1 MHRIL
6 LFMMMTCLILTA
18 NDTSDTQSNN
28 KSLNKQFFTAANSGN
43 TQVLKTLLQKHININ
58 VQDHR
63 GRTALM
69 IATHNNDIPTSK
81 LLIDSGADV
90 NIMDDMQDNPFL
102 YAGAEGYIE
111 ILRLTINAGAN
122 PHLVNRYGG
131 TALIP
136 ASEHGYVE
144 VAKLLLSETKT
155 DVNLINNLGWTALL
169 EAIILNNGGVNQ
181 QKVITL
187 LIAYGADVN
196 IKDFNGISPLEHT
209 RRKGYK
215 IIERILLKAG
225 AK

>member
-1 MHRIL
+1 MNKIL
-6 LFMMMTCLILTA
+6 IFMMMTCLILTA
-18 NDTSDTQSNN
+18 SDANDTKSNN
-28 KSLNKQFFTAANSGN
+28 KSLNKQFLTAANSGN
-43 TQVLKTLLQKHININ
+43 IQLLKALLQKHININ
-58 VQDHR
+58 IQDHR

-81 LLIDSGADV
+81 LLIVAGADV
-90 NIMDDMQDNPFL
+90 NIMDNIQDNPFL

-111 ILRLTINAGAN
+111 ILKLTIDAGAN
-122 PHLVNRYGG
+122 PHLINRYGG

-136 ASEHGYVE
+136 ASEHGYIE
-144 VAKLLLSETKT
+144 VVKLLLSETKT

-169 EAIILNNGGVNQ
+169 EAIILNTGGYKQ
-181 QKVITL
+181 QEVIKL

-209 RRKGYK
+209 RRKGFK
-215 IIERILLKAG
+215 SIEKILLKAG

>member
-1 MHRIL
+1 
-6 LFMMMTCLILTA
+6 MTCLILSSSDA
-18 NDTSDTQSNN
+18 SDTQSNN
-28 KSLNKQFFTAANSGN
+28 KSLNKQFFTAAHSGN

-58 VQDHR
+58 VQDNR

-69 IATHNNDIPTSK
+69 IATHNNDIATAE
-81 LLIDSGADV
+81 LLINTGADV

-111 ILRLTINAGAN
+111 ILKMTIAVGVNAS
-122 PHLVNRYGG
+122 LINRYGG

-144 VAKLLLSETKT
+144 VVKLLLTETKT

-181 QKVITL
+181 QKVIKL

-196 IKDFNGISPLEHT
+196 ITDFNGISPLEHS
-209 RRKGYK
+209 RRKGFK
-215 IIERILLKAG
+215 IIEKILLKAG